1 MFDRR
6 LGLLYFVFCAVL
18 LCIGARLFQLQVLGL
33 TSEDPDA
40 VLRRPLPLEEVPAA
54 RGTIF
59 DRDGDGPR
67 LRPAHAGAH
76 PPVR

>member
-6 LGLLYFVFCAVL
+6 LGLLYLVFCAAL

-59 DRDGDGPR
+59 DRDGVVLASDR
-67 LRPAHAGAH
+67 
-76 PPVR
+76 